1 MSEEAKSGITVLEKK
16 DVILRAPTVED
27 GGEVWKLI
35 KHTGVLDLNSS
46 YSYLMWCTF
55 FSETSIVAEAGN
67 QIVGFV
73 SAFIQPK
80 SPNTIFIW
88 QVAIDAS
95 YRGEGLAS
103 KLLKTLFNRRN
114 IRNVRYLEATIG
126 PSNRASQALFYK
138 LARDLSTDCNVTPCF
153 IEEQFPEEGHEEE
166 LLFRIGPI
174 NPALTGSKTPAS
186 RH

>member
-1 MSEEAKSGITVLEKK
+1 MPLSEAANNRMTVLEKK
-16 DVILRAPTVED
+16 DVTLRTPMIED
-27 GGEVWKLI
+27 AGEVWKLI
-35 KHTGVLDLNSS
+35 KNTGVLDLNSS
-46 YSYLMWCTF
+46 YSYLMWCKY
-55 FSETSIVAEAGN
+55 FSETSIVAETGN

-80 SPNTIFIW
+80 SPDTIFIW

-95 YRGEGLAS
+95 HRGEGLAS
-103 KLLKTLFNRRN
+103 GLLKTLLSRRN
-114 IRNVRYLEATIG
+114 IQNIHYLEATIG

-153 IEEQFPEEGHEEE
+153 VEEQFPEEGHEEE

-174 NPALTGSKTPAS
+174 Y
-186 RH
+186 